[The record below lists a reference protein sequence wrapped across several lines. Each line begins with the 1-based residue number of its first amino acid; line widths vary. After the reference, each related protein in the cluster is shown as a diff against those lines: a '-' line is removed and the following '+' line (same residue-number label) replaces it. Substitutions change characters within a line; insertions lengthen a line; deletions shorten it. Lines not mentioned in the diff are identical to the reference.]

1 MRAHTKKSMLI
12 FDFDGTIADTLP
24 VAIEIVNALGDEFG
38 FRSVHQEEFLE
49 LKHKS
54 IKELLELSGL
64 SWMQLPLFVKRA
76 RDLFKEHLLEVH
88 PILGMPE
95 TLFALHSRGY
105 RMGILTSNT
114 PEGVLHFLKTN
125 EVHWF
130 EFIHA
135 PDSIFGKSKVIR
147 KIMKTCRLAPAEIV
161 MIGDEVRDIKAAQKA
176 GVASVGVTWGFNSA
190 QLLKTTHPDHVI
202 EEPGELLRLFA

>member
-1 MRAHTKKSMLI
+1 MRARTKKSMLI

-24 VAIEIVNALGDEFG
+24 VAVEIVNALGGEFG
-38 FRSVHQEEFLE
+38 FRQVQQEEFIE

-54 IKELLELSGL
+54 IRELLELSGL
-64 SWMQLPLFVKRA
+64 SWLQLPLFVKRA

-95 TLFALHSRGY
+95 ILHTLHRRGY

-114 PEGVLHFLKTN
+114 PEGVQHFLKAH

-147 KIMKTCRLAPAEIV
+147 KIMKTCKLAAGEIV
-161 MIGDEVRDIKAAQKA
+161 MIGDEVRDIEAAQKA
-176 GVASVGVTWGFNSA
+176 GVSSVGVTWGFNSA
-190 QLLKTTHPDHVI
+190 QLLKTIRPDHVI
-202 EEPGELLRLFA
+202 EAPEELLHLFA

>member
-1 MRAHTKKSMLI
+1 MTPRTKKSLLI

-24 VAIEIVNALGDEFG
+24 VAITIVNALGKEFG
-38 FRSVHQEEFLE
+38 FPQLKQNEFLE

-54 IKELLELSGL
+54 IKELLEISGL
-64 SWMQLPLFVKRA
+64 SWLQLPLFVKRA

-95 TLFALHSRGY
+95 ILHTLHRRGY

-114 PEGVLHFLKTN
+114 QEGVRQFLHSN
-125 EVHWF
+125 DVQGF

-135 PDSIFGKSKVIR
+135 PDSLFGKSKVIR
-147 KIMKTCRLAPAEIV
+147 KIMKASRLSPQEIV
-161 MIGDEVRDIKAAQKA
+161 MIGDEVRDIEAAQKA
-176 GVASVGVTWGFNSA
+176 GVESVGVTWGFNSA
-190 QLLKTTHPDHVI
+190 QLLKTTGPDHVV
-202 EEPGELLRLFA
+202 EEPDELLRLFA

>member
-1 MRAHTKKSMLI
+1 MLI

-24 VAIEIVNALGDEFG
+24 VAVQIVNALGGEFG
-38 FRSVHQEEFLE
+38 FRSVQEEEFLE

-54 IKELLELSGL
+54 IKELLALSGL
-64 SWMQLPLFVKRA
+64 SWLQLPLFVKRA

-95 TLFALHSRGY
+95 ILHTLHRRGY

-114 PEGVLHFLKTN
+114 PEGVQHFLQTN
-125 EVHWF
+125 EVHLF

-147 KIMKTCRLAPAEIV
+147 KIMKNSRLTPAEIV
-161 MIGDEVRDIKAAQKA
+161 MIGDEVRDMEAAQKA

-190 QLLKTTHPDHVI
+190 QLLKTTRPDHVI
-202 EEPGELLRLFA
+202 EEPAELLSLFV